1 MAVALDRSFT
11 SRNAFIVAHAVLAA
25 LLVVGRLVLIPV
37 PLQMLGYTGSIVY
50 VGAHRSL
57 SMFDKDSETG
67 EALRVETLSRRDAA
81 LVPALCLVLVVS
93 LYATHKCF
101 GANRVY
107 VLLTVFF
114 SGLVLAALAESIR
127 LLVAPLLPEKV
138 SRQTLHLKM
147 PRLRRLVCRLVPSYA
162 PEGDEDAWALHCGR
176 LVHIPIAVLISLV
189 YLKTEDQTL
198 HNIFAACFALQVL
211 TLVSLGRFAIGIVLL
226 GGLALYDAFRIS
238 GALAAVTSEA
248 GSLGLVQVILPMSW
262 DPRRQLTIGIGNIAV
277 PGVFVAMC
285 LRFDAQSHLRSG
297 REAVNA
303 FVDFPKPCFWSTF
316 CACSLAVLISGCS
329 VAEPALLHLV
339 PGTLIIFVGM
349 CYVRGQLGEMWAYNE
364 EDLLPSKDAKSDKQ
378 R

>member
-1 MAVALDRSFT
+1 MGTVHDVA
-11 SRNAFIVAHAVLAA
+11 
-25 LLVVGRLVLIPV
+25 
-37 PLQMLGYTGSIVY
+37 
-50 VGAHRSL
+50 
-57 SMFDKDSETG
+57 
-67 EALRVETLSRRDAA
+67 
-81 LVPALCLVLVVS
+81 LVLVGTWLFLYRLALPTKSRGAIAEALTTACCGLSLAILAELLPWPPPGFRAVLLALVGVLFAFCNPALTAIVVTVPLGVS
-93 LYATHKCF
+93 F
-101 GANRVY
+101 GALLWQCGLCSAVPDMH
-107 VLLTVFF
+107 VLILSVTSLVF
-114 SGLVLAALAESIR
+114 
-127 LLVAPLLPEKV
+127 VAV
-138 SRQTLHLKM
+138 F
-147 PRLRRLVCRLVPSYA
+147 VCTPGIAGIQS
-162 PEGDEDAWALHCGR
+162 LHCGR